1 MLPSQLPEV
10 EGFVAVD
17 TETSGLFPDDG
28 ARVAVVSVAWYDEN
42 DASRIDSYAWPFDQG
57 LVPGKAEYH
66 GQDALWADAENLP
79 KEEWDALMSWLQR
92 QQIVFHNAKFDL
104 GLIRHGTRLW
114 EGVDLQD
121 QTVWD
126 TQNVCNLIWPLHP
139 TSLKPTAQRLWG
151 VDQADESELVK
162 KYLKKA
168 KLPPGRWDL
177 VPWDVIGPY
186 AAKDAEMTI
195 RLYSHQFDDINGQE
209 NAEQL
214 FDFVQRRLDTMLV
227 LYRMEW
233 RGVPYHEV
241 ESRLAADL
249 CRERAT
255 EIAAEL
261 PFTPTGPRAKK
272 FFFGDGV
279 TDRGV
284 TCLNMVPYQLTD
296 KGEPSLTAEILERM
310 VADGAPHARAYSE
323 WTKVDNAAS
332 MWYEGYADKMG
343 QDGRL
348 RCSFRQNGTVSSRFS
363 VERVNLQ
370 AIPQDYRLTGFDIL
384 RGIPTPRQLI
394 AQAVALMD
402 GWKLFELDLAQA
414 ELRVA
419 AVFAK
424 CQSMLD
430 LIFKGDDLHAVT
442 TRELFDMGTDHPEW
456 GKYRQ
461 VGKRG
466 NFSLI
471 FGSQWL
477 TFQKMVSKETGILLP
492 DHEAQ
497 RIVLEWNRLYPEFSR
512 AINIHSNK
520 VARRQARHGSGW
532 IDLRNGEKRWF
543 HKYEETHKAFNQR
556 VQPNLAQFGIDWMLQ
571 TDTFLREQGY
581 GEWNQAGLVLTI
593 HDSQVLLLP
602 DNKEGEQLAETCA
615 GFGRSL
621 WEKWFPEV
629 PGEVDYH
636 PWEVNAI

>member
-10 EGFVAVD
+10 EGYVAVD

-28 ARVAVVSVAWYDEN
+28 ARVSVVSVAWCDP
-42 DASRIDSYAWPFDQG
+42 DDKTRINSYAWPFDQG

-79 KEEWDALMSWLQR
+79 EEEWVALLGWLRAHQL
-92 QQIVFHNAKFDL
+92 VMHNAKFDL
-104 GLIRHGTRLW
+104 GMLRVGTRTM
-114 EGVDLQD
+114 EGTDLQE
-121 QTVWD
+121 QVVWD
-126 TQNVCNLIWPLHP
+126 TQNVNNLIYPLHP

-151 VDQADESELVK
+151 ADQADEAALVK
-162 KYLKKA
+162 AYLKKA

-177 VPWDVIGPY
+177 VPWDVIGSY
-186 AAKDAEMTI
+186 AAKDAELTI
-195 RLYSHQFDDINGQE
+195 RLYERQFDEIDHME
-209 NAEQL
+209 NSEQM
-214 FDFVQRRLDTMLV
+214 FEFVERRLQTMLT

-255 EIAAEL
+255 EIAGEL
-261 PFTPTGPRAKK
+261 PFTPTGPKAKK
-272 FFFGDGV
+272 FFFGEGV
-279 TDRGV
+279 SDRGV

-296 KGEPSLTAEILERM
+296 KGEPSLTAEVLERM
-310 VADGAPHARAYSE
+310 VADAIPHARAYYE

-332 MWYEGYADKMG
+332 MWYEGYAEKMG
-343 QDGRL
+343 TDGRL

-363 VERVNLQ
+363 VERINLQ
-370 AIPQDYRLTGFDIL
+370 AIPQDYRLTGYDIL

-394 AQAVALMD
+394 AQAVDLMEG
-402 GWKLFELDLAQA
+402 GWRLFELDLAQA

-419 AVFAK
+419 AVFAD
-424 CQSMLD
+424 CRSMLD
-430 LIFKGDDLHAVT
+430 LIFAGADLHTVT
-442 TRELFDMGTDHPEW
+442 TRELFDMDTDHPEW

-471 FGSQWL
+471 FGAQWL
-477 TFQKMVSKETGILLP
+477 TFQKMVSKETGIVLP

-497 RIVLEWNRLYPEFSR
+497 RIVLEWNRLYPEFGR
-512 AINIHSNK
+512 AVAKHANK
-520 VARRQARHGSGW
+520 VAVRQARHGHGW

-543 HKYEETHKAFNQR
+543 QKYEETHKSFNQR

-571 TDTFLREQGY
+571 TDEFLRKEGY

-602 DNKEGEQLAETCA
+602 DNKEGEQLAEACA
-615 GFGRSL
+615 QFGRDL
-621 WEKWFPEV
+621 WGKWFPEV

-636 PWEVNAI
+636 PWEVAA